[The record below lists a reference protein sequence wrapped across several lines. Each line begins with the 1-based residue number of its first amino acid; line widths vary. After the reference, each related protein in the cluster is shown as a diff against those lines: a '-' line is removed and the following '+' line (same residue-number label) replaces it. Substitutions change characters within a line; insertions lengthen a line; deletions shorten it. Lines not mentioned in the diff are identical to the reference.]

1 MTFSNGPLPCL
12 TPPTLQLSTR
22 SLTACLNVT
31 STPTWARVRTSH
43 FLFWSLY
50 LTTNL
55 GYVLRSDTEF
65 KKLATRGITIIIADG
80 DAGAG
85 DLGDPPMSVPSCMKA
100 LNPDWPSQSPVCLL
114 DSLFP
119 KTVVLIFS
127 F

>member
-1 MTFSNGPLPCL
+1 MSDTAN
-12 TPPTLQLSTR
+12 PPIVNSLSYGMSER
-22 SLTACLNVT
+22 NVDT
-31 STPTWARVRTSH
+31 YLGKGKNSH